1 MNISSFVNSFVNSFA
16 KRLGLAIAG
25 LVIVFGSFFMSVAP
39 ASADTVTIKMG
50 SDGGQLVF
58 DPKVVTI
65 KVGDTVKWLNNKA
78 FPHNVVFDGHPE
90 LSHKKLAQ
98 KPKAELESTFTEA
111 GEFSYYCSP
120 HRGAGMQGKVIVA
133 G

>member
-1 MNISSFVNSFVNSFA
+1 MNISSFA
-16 KRLGLAIAG
+16 KKLGLAIAS
-25 LVIVFGSFFMSVAP
+25 LLFVIGSLFITASP
-39 ASADTVTIKMG
+39 ASADTVTVKMG

-65 KVGDTVKWLNNKA
+65 KVGDTVKWVNNKA
-78 FPHNVVFDGHPE
+78 FPHNVVFDGHEE

-98 KPKAELESTFTEA
+98 KPKAELESTFNEA

-120 HRGAGMQGKVIVA
+120 HRGAGMAGKVVV
-133 G
+133 

>member
-1 MNISSFVNSFVNSFA
+1 MNLSSLS
-16 KRLGLAIAG
+16 KKLGLAIAS
-25 LVIVFGSFFMSVAP
+25 LLFIVGSFFMSASP
-39 ASADTVTIKMG
+39 ASADTVTVYMG
-50 SDGGQLVF
+50 SNGGQLVF

-65 KVGDTVKWLNNKA
+65 KVGDTVKWVNNKA
-78 FPHNVVFDGHPE
+78 FPHNVVFDGHAE

-98 KPKAELESTFTEA
+98 KPKAELESTFNEA

-120 HRGAGMQGKVIVA
+120 HRGVGMQGKVIVE

>member
-1 MNISSFVNSFVNSFA
+1 MMNFSSFV
-16 KRLGLAIAG
+16 KKIGLAIAS
-25 LVIVFGSFFMSVAP
+25 LLFVVGSLFITAAP
-39 ASADTVTIKMG
+39 ASAETVTVKMG
-50 SDGGQLVF
+50 SDSGQLVF
-58 DPKVVTI
+58 APKVVTI
-65 KVGDTVKWLNNKA
+65 KVGDTVKWVNNKA
-78 FPHNVVFDGHPE
+78 FPHNVIVIDHPE

-120 HRGAGMQGKVIVA
+120 HRGAGMAGKVIVE

>member
-1 MNISSFVNSFVNSFA
+1 MNLSSLS
-16 KRLGLAIAG
+16 KKLGLAIAS
-25 LVIVFGSFFMSVAP
+25 LLFIVGTFFMSASP
-39 ASADTVTIKMG
+39 ASADTVTVYMG
-50 SDGGQLVF
+50 SNGGQLVF

-65 KVGDTVKWLNNKA
+65 KVGDTVKWVNNKA
-78 FPHNVVFDGHPE
+78 FPHNVVFDGHAE

-98 KPKAELESTFTEA
+98 KPKAELESTFNEA

-120 HRGAGMQGKVIVA
+120 HRGAGMQGKVIVE

>member
-1 MNISSFVNSFVNSFA
+1 MNISSFV
-16 KRLGLAIAG
+16 KKMGLALAS
-25 LVIVFGSFFMSVAP
+25 LLFVVGSLFMTAAP
-39 ASADTVTIKMG
+39 AAADTITVKMG

-65 KVGDTVKWLNNKA
+65 KAGDTIKWVNNKA
-78 FPHNVVFDGHPE
+78 FPHNIVFDGHDE

-98 KPKAELESTFTEA
+98 KPKAELESTFNEV

-120 HRGAGMQGKVIVA
+120 HRGAGMAGKVIVE
-133 G
+133 

>member
-1 MNISSFVNSFVNSFA
+1 MNISSFA
-16 KRLGLAIAG
+16 KKLGLAIAS
-25 LVIVFGSFFMSVAP
+25 LLFVIGSLFITASP
-39 ASADTVTIKMG
+39 ASADTVTVKMG

-65 KVGDTVKWLNNKA
+65 KVGDTVKWVNNKA
-78 FPHNVVFDGHPE
+78 FPHNVVFDGHEE

-98 KPKAELESTFTEA
+98 KPKAELESTFNEA

-120 HRGAGMQGKVIVA
+120 HRGAGMAGKVVVE
-133 G
+133 

>member
-1 MNISSFVNSFVNSFA
+1 MNISAFA
-16 KRLGLAIAG
+16 KKLGLLIVS
-25 LVIVFGSFFMSVAP
+25 LVLVVGSFFMSATS
-39 ASADTVTIKMG
+39 ASADTVTVKMG

-65 KVGDTVKWLNNKA
+65 KVGDTVKWVNNKA
-78 FPHNVVFDGHPE
+78 FPHNIVFDGHEE

-98 KPKAELESTFTEA
+98 KPKAELESTFNEA

-120 HRGAGMQGKVIVA
+120 HRGAGMQGKVVVQ
-133 G
+133 

>member
-1 MNISSFVNSFVNSFA
+1 MNISSIASSFTRGF
-16 KRLGLAIAG
+16 GLAIASF
-25 LVIVFGSFFMSVAP
+25 VFIVGSFFMSASP
-39 ASADTVTIKMG
+39 ASADTVTVKMG

-58 DPKVVTI
+58 APKVVTI
-65 KVGDTVKWLNNKA
+65 KVGDTIKWVNNKA
-78 FPHNVVFDGHPE
+78 FPHNVVFDGHVE

-98 KPKAELESTFTEA
+98 KPKAELESTFNEA

-120 HRGAGMQGKVIVA
+120 HRGAGMVGKVIVQ

>member
-1 MNISSFVNSFVNSFA
+1 MNISSFA
-16 KRLGLAIAG
+16 KKLGLAIAS
-25 LVIVFGSFFMSVAP
+25 LLFVVGSLFITASP
-39 ASADTVTIKMG
+39 ASADTVTVKMG

-65 KVGDTVKWLNNKA
+65 KVGDTIKWVNNKA
-78 FPHNVVFDGHPE
+78 FPHNIVFDGHEE

-98 KPKAELESTFTEA
+98 KPKAELESTFNEA

-120 HRGAGMQGKVIVA
+120 HRGAGMAGKVVVE
-133 G
+133 

>member
-1 MNISSFVNSFVNSFA
+1 MNISSFA
-16 KRLGLAIAG
+16 KKLGLAIAS
-25 LVIVFGSFFMSVAP
+25 LLFVVGSLFITAHP
-39 ASADTVTIKMG
+39 ASADTVTVKMG

-65 KVGDTVKWLNNKA
+65 KVGDTVKWVNNKA
-78 FPHNVVFDGHPE
+78 FPHNIVFDGHAE

-98 KPKAELESTFTEA
+98 KPKAELESTFNEA

-120 HRGAGMQGKVIVA
+120 HRGAGMQGKVVVE
-133 G
+133 

>member
-1 MNISSFVNSFVNSFA
+1 MNFSSFV
-16 KRLGLAIAG
+16 KKIGLAIAS
-25 LVIVFGSFFMSVAP
+25 LLFVVGSLFITAAP
-39 ASADTVTIKMG
+39 ASAETVTVKMG
-50 SDGGQLVF
+50 SDSGQLVF
-58 DPKVVTI
+58 APKVVTI
-65 KVGDTVKWLNNKA
+65 KVGDTVKWVNNKA
-78 FPHNVVFDGHPE
+78 FPHNVIVIDHPE

-120 HRGAGMQGKVIVA
+120 HRGAGMAGKVIVE